1 MTENKD
7 SIPGSG
13 KRKYEIGLC
22 LSGGG
27 FRAALFH
34 LGALRRLNE
43 LGILKNLDTISSVSG
58 GSILSAF
65 LADRIVKGGKTSLD
79 FSDWDK
85 EVSKPFREFVS
96 KDLRTVPFLAH
107 LLWNWLVPRFRVK
120 CLENRYKKRLTGLRL
135 EQLPVSPRFI
145 LCATDITFGIN
156 WVFSRNEVGDYQAG
170 YIKTALSW
178 PLARAVAASSSFPPI
193 FGPMRP
199 LAKAQDF
206 SGGNYREEDRGKLL
220 SRLELSDG
228 GVYDNMGLEPVFKD
242 HQCILVSNCGA
253 PFDFKISKNYIRRLL
268 RYTRVITNQ
277 AVALRTRFF
286 HTGIT
291 KKWHDGAFW
300 SINSSAGEEKK
311 PGVQFEGYS
320 KELVD
325 KVLSNV
331 RTDLDAFTE
340 AEMSVLEN
348 HGYFAAD
355 AGIGKYLVSSRWLGS
370 PIPPLI
376 TPYEDW
382 TDEEKVKKAMKSS
395 HQHISLSRILRC
407 RR

>member
-1 MTENKD
+1 MLENNDLTPNK
-7 SIPGSG
+7 GS
-13 KRKYEIGLC
+13 RKFKIGLC

-34 LGALRRLNE
+34 LGALRRLHE

-58 GSILSAF
+58 GSILAAF
-65 LADRIVKGGKTSLD
+65 LADRMVKTKRNSLE

-85 EVSKPFREFVS
+85 EVSIPFRNFVS

-107 LLWNWLVPRFRVK
+107 LLWNWLVPKFRVR
-120 CLENRYKKRLTGLRL
+120 CLENRYKKRLTGLLL
-135 EQLPVSPRFI
+135 EQLPDHPSFI
-145 LCATDITFGIN
+145 LCATDITFGVN
-156 WVFSRNEVGDYQAG
+156 WEFSKKQVGDYHVG
-170 YIKTALSW
+170 YSQDASGW

-199 LAKAQDF
+199 PVKTKDF
-206 SGGNYREEDRGKLL
+206 EGGDYRGKDREKLL

-228 GVYDNMGLEPVFKD
+228 GVYDNMGLEPVWRD

-253 PFDFKISKNYIRRLL
+253 PFDFKVSKNYFWRLL
-268 RYTRVITNQ
+268 RYTSVITNQ
-277 AVALRTRFF
+277 TVALRKRFF
-286 HTGIT
+286 HAGFTE
-291 KKWHDGAFW
+291 KWHDGAYW
-300 SINSSAGEEKK
+300 SINTSVDEEKK
-311 PGVQFEGYS
+311 PGAQFEGYS

-331 RTDLDAFTE
+331 RTDLDAFSE

-355 AGIGKYLVSSRWLGS
+355 AGIKKRLVGSEWLGN
-370 PIPPLI
+370 PIPKLKP
-376 TPYEDW
+376 PHEDW

-395 HQHISLSRILRC
+395 HQRISLNRLLR
-407 RR
+407 RKR